1 MFGTI
6 RLVIISFSSY
16 GFNSAS
22 EPNPIFIDFLGG
34 GNEEPSILSVISSK
48 KRPTRRFPLLGTGKP
63 VGGKMGPCYG
73 GHSPGSYSG
82 IDSSATCSGQ
92 TLSACRYKFSNKK
105 GLRNNEQRLLTRQM
119 VSLLVSLTLLK
130 EIKENR
136 H

>member
-1 MFGTI
+1 MKNRAYCLLFP
-6 RLVIISFSSY
+6 
-16 GFNSAS
+16 A
-22 EPNPIFIDFLGG
+22 
-34 GNEEPSILSVISSK
+34 K
-48 KRPTRRFPLLGTGKP
+48 KDWVQARERPTRRFPLLGTGKP

-136 H
+136 HKMHNEKHAENLVGLRIEMYYPFS